1 MFCGDQGSDLNII
14 ERVEV
19 IRGDGSSLYE
29 SDAIAGT
36 INLMLRTPT
45 INSYEFGVNNGLTGI
60 GLGKSQTPAQDYSIN
75 FNTSL
80 IVEIS
85 E

>member
-1 MFCGDQGSDLNII
+1 MI

-19 IRGDGSSLYE
+19 ICGGGSSLYG

-36 INLMLRTPT
+36 INLMLRTLT
-45 INSYEFGVNNGLTGI
+45 INSYELSVNSGLTGI
-60 GLGKSQTPAQDYSIN
+60 SLGKSQTPAQDYSIN